1 MIRTRIIGTGSYL
14 PKRVLTNKDL
24 ENMVDTSDEW
34 IVSRTGISER
44 RIAEDGEATSD
55 MGTQAAWK
63 ALEMAGICPED
74 LDMIIVSTVSPD
86 MFFPSSACFIQS
98 NLRARKAYAFDLSAA
113 CSGFIYAL
121 EVADALIKR
130 KGYKY
135 ALVVGSEKLSMHVD
149 WKDRNTCIIFADGA
163 GAVVLSPMEGDR
175 GIISTHL
182 HSDGSLGNLLY
193 VPAGGSRRPA
203 SAATLEENLHCIKM
217 QGNETFKIAVRSLEE
232 VVIEALKFNNIS
244 PSEIDLMI
252 PHQANLRII
261 EAIAKRL
268 KVPMEKVYVNIH
280 KYGNTSAASI
290 PIALDEANR
299 EGRIKEGDLIL
310 MNAFG
315 GGMTWSAC
323 LARW

>member
-1 MIRTRIIGTGSYL
+1 MKRTRIIGTGSYL
-14 PKRVLTNKDL
+14 PRKVINNKDL
-24 ENMVDTSDEW
+24 EKMVDASGEW
-34 IVSRTGISER
+34 IVSRTGIFER
-44 RIAEDGEATSD
+44 RISEDGEATSD
-55 MGTQAAWK
+55 MGTKAAWK
-63 ALEMAGICPED
+63 ALEMAGISSED
-74 LDMIIVSTVSPD
+74 LDAIIVGTVSPD

-98 NLRARKAYAFDLSAA
+98 NLKARRACAFDLSAA

-130 KGYKY
+130 KGYNY
-135 ALVVGSEKLSMHVD
+135 VLVVGSEKLSMHVD
-149 WKDRNTCIIFADGA
+149 WKDRNTCILFADGA
-163 GAVVLSPMEGDR
+163 GAVVLSPMEGNR

-182 HSDGSLGNLLY
+182 HSDGSLGNILC
-193 VPAGGSRRPA
+193 VPAGGSRRPV
-203 SAATLEENLHCIKM
+203 SFATLEENLHCIKM

-232 VVIEALKFNNIS
+232 VVLEALNFNNLN
-244 PSEIDLMI
+244 PSEIDLII

-268 KVPMEKVYVNIH
+268 NFPMEKVYVNIH

-299 EGRIKEGDLIL
+299 EGKIKEGDLIL

-315 GGMTWSAC
+315 GGMTWGAC
-323 LARW
+323 LVRW